1 MGKLFL
7 FAGQSLEGLREAGGS
22 SVGYADSGE
31 PLCLPALFHVS
42 PCPRAATTG
51 AVALLGT
58 CVSSLVSNRLIWLSS

>member
-42 PCPRAATTG
+42 PCP
-51 AVALLGT
+51 ALPPLELWP
-58 CVSSLVSNRLIWLSS
+58 CLAPVCRHL